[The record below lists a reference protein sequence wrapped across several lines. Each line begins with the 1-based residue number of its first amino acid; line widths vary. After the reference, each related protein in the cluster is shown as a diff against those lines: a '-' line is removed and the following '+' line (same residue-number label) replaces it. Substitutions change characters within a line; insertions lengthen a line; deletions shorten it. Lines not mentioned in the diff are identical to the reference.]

1 MTGKRIGGVVCLVLA
16 VGFLLGGISSLSKG
30 AGPGLNDESGVG
42 VSRAVGA
49 FLPFMVTLILG
60 LWLIK
65 KPALNGVSS
74 DDTRTK
80 S

>member
-16 VGFLLGGISSLSKG
+16 AGFLLGGVSSLTKG

-65 KPALNGVSS
+65 KPESNGASS
-74 DDTRTK
+74 DDSRTR

>member
-1 MTGKRIGGVVCLVLA
+1 MNGKRIGGVVCLILSA
-16 VGFLLGGISSLSKG
+16 GLLMGGVSSLGKG
-30 AGPGLNDESGVG
+30 AGPGVNDESGVG

-65 KPALNGVSS
+65 KPESNGASS
-74 DDTRTK
+74 DEVRTK